1 MEATSPSSE
10 PLDPVGRL
18 EVLCLRGVLLAVLL
32 LFLLPFTLGQCP
44 APSPLSF
51 AKPLKQIRGSVFPI
65 GTALP
70 YQCLPGYVGRWFS
83 IICQQDSTWTSAE
96 DKCIRKRCRTLPD
109 PLNGLVH
116 VYTGTEFG
124 AYINFT
130 CIEG

>member
-10 PLDPVGRL
+10 PLDAVGHL
-18 EVLCLRGVLLAVLL
+18 EALCLRGVLLAVLL

-51 AKPLKQIRGSVFPI
+51 AKPMNPTDESVFPI
-65 GTALP
+65 GTALR
-70 YQCLPGYVGRWFS
+70 YECRPGFAGRKFS
-83 IICQQDSTWTSAE
+83 ITCQQDSTWTSAE